1 MGFLDVIKERDYPE
15 LSRCIFKSREFCPTR
30 NKANE
35 AEGDVKEI
43 WTVKRIPPVAWRLRR
58 PWTKEYEQPLET
70 ENDPQEPV
78 RKWGL

>member
-1 MGFLDVIKERDYPE
+1 MIAKDAHALMLRACDLCDVKWQMGFLDVIKERDYPE

-43 WTVKRIPPVAWRLRR
+43 
-58 PWTKEYEQPLET
+58 
-70 ENDPQEPV
+70 
-78 RKWGL
+78 